1 MRSVVH
7 RKKPEPERK
16 IVFLSGSSSDSS
28 SDEDTVNQV
37 VGEVSEELK
46 EEIKRL
52 KRKRRKF
59 RKTEKELWKTIKYYQ
74 KSLSEANHENEYLV
88 TINSSLKSEISCKG
102 QDCSMNKFSFSCFQL
117 LFRCLDRRT
126 GDSCNRVRSTDR
138 TWR

>member
-1 MRSVVH
+1 MKSVVH

-28 SDEDTVNQV
+28 RDEDTVNQV

-46 EEIKRL
+46 EEIKKL
-52 KRKRRKF
+52 KRKKRKF

-74 KSLSEANHENEYLV
+74 KSLSGANHENKYLV

-102 QDCSMNKFSFSCFQL
+102 QHCI
-117 LFRCLDRRT
+117 
-126 GDSCNRVRSTDR
+126 VA
-138 TWR
+138 